1 MLNNNRENLKNQAE
15 FYKKLY
21 FDGDIDINITKQMV
35 MPYINLLCIER
46 EKLSKAYGRYL
57 PPITFEKFMRSP

>member
-1 MLNNNRENLKNQAE
+1 MFNRDNLKNQAE

-21 FDGDIDINITKQMV
+21 LDGEMDINITREMV
-35 MPYINLLCIER
+35 MPYINILCLER

-57 PPITFEKFMRSP
+57 PPITFEKFMKST

>member
-1 MLNNNRENLKNQAE
+1 MFNRDNLKNQAE

-21 FDGDIDINITKQMV
+21 FDGEMDINTTREMV
-35 MPYINLLCIER
+35 MPYINILCMER

-57 PPITFEKFMRSP
+57 PKITFEKFMKST